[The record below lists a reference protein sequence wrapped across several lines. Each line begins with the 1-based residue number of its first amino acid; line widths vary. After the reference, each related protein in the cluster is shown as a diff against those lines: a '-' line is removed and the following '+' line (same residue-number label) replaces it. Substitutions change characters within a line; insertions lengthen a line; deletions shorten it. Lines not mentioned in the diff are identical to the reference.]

1 MNLRMVIP
9 VEIAVI
15 AVLGAIYYG
24 YHAVQDPPEPAKAA
38 SSQTPS
44 AEPSALPKVGTT
56 RLVSKQGGFAVGVP
70 ENVKSKKVG
79 PAVTMTS
86 GDKVLTVVV
95 SPIESGTIAASKAAF
110 MRGMRQTY
118 SDVRKTGTENP
129 TVDGRKAEATYGLA
143 VNPKKKKT
151 QIRFV
156 NVVVK
161 DTPRNFAITVF
172 TAADADPLFVLPRVN
187 AVVETF
193 EVLE

>member
-24 YHAVQDPPEPAKAA
+24 YHAVKDPTEPAKAT

-44 AEPSALPKVGTT
+44 AEPSALPKVDTT

-86 GDKVLTVVV
+86 GDKVLTVVI

-143 VNPKKKKT
+143 VNPKKT

-172 TAADADPLFVLPRVN
+172 TSADADPLFVLPRVN
-187 AVVETF
+187 AVVDTF

>member
-1 MNLRMVIP
+1 VNLRMVIP

-24 YHAVQDPPEPAKAA
+24 YHAVQDPQEPARAT

-44 AEPSALPKVGTT
+44 AEPSALPTVDTT

-70 ENVKSKKVG
+70 DNVKSKKVG

-86 GDKVLTVVV
+86 GDKVMTVVV
-95 SPIESGTIAASKAAF
+95 APIESGTIAASKKAF
-110 MRGMRQTY
+110 MSGMKETY
-118 SDVRKTGTENP
+118 TDVRETGSDTP

-143 VNPKKKKT
+143 VNPKKT

-172 TAADADPLFVLPRVN
+172 TSADADPLFVLPRVN
-187 AVVETF
+187 AVVDTF

>member
-1 MNLRMVIP
+1 
-9 VEIAVI
+9 
-15 AVLGAIYYG
+15 
-24 YHAVQDPPEPAKAA
+24 
-38 SSQTPS
+38 
-44 AEPSALPKVGTT
+44 LPKVDTT
-56 RLVSKQGGFAVGVP
+56 RLVSKRGGFAVGVP
-70 ENVKSKKVG
+70 ENVTSKKVG

-86 GDKVLTVVV
+86 GDKVLTVVI

-118 SDVRKTGTENP
+118 TDVRKTGTETP
-129 TVDGRKAEATYGLA
+129 TVDGRKSEATYGLA

-151 QIRFV
+151 QVRFV

-161 DTPRNFAITVF
+161 DSPRNFAITVF